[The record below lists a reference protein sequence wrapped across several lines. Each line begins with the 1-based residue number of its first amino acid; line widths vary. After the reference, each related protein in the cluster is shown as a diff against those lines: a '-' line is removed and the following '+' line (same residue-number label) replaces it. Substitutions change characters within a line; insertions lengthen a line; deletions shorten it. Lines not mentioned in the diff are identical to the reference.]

1 MVLLGLGSSLWS
13 ARLPGAPGPGTILG
27 RGAQHVYE
35 EVVSVK
41 PRTVR
46 YCLLMMVA
54 LMVAIIGAG
63 LVHAA
68 VQAGWEKAFPN
79 FPGGARVT
87 AESIQALWGVLFF
100 VMGAL
105 AFGCLGDEWRN
116 PPPRNSRPGRPFLRL
131 VKT

>member
-1 MVLLGLGSSLWS
+1 MVLLGMGSSLRA
-13 ARLPGAPGPGTILG
+13 ARLPGAPGPRTILG

-35 EVVSVK
+35 EVVSVN

-46 YCLLMMVA
+46 YCVLMVGALL
-54 LMVAIIGAG
+54 VAIIGVG

-79 FPGGARVT
+79 FPRGARVT
-87 AESIQALWGVLFF
+87 AESIQALWGVFFF

-105 AFGCLGDEWRN
+105 AFGCLGDECRN
-116 PPPRNSRPGRPFLRL
+116 SPPRHPFLRL
-131 VKT
+131 VKSE